1 MKPLDKTDEVLA
13 SKGQYSK
20 QILAILAHPDDES
33 YGMGGTLAKYSHKG
47 SQVTLLCATR
57 GEAGIPGIKPEE
69 AKQIRERE
77 LRQAAE
83 YLGAQVF
90 FLDYQDG
97 KLSTINRQHLV
108 EHIASWIDTVTPD
121 IILTFG
127 PDGVSGHPDHVAISA
142 AVTQAVDHFF
152 PDSNLLYLAPSEA
165 TVLGCGVSGEQD
177 YHAESLIKVDI
188 GEYKI
193 NKVHA
198 IQSHKSQNTE
208 LQGKPEEEVQ
218 KIPCFENFSLA
229 RSVMGLVDFT
239 NWFNEYPRRNEVAV
253 TIQERQ

>member
-33 YGMGGTLAKYSHKG
+33 YGMGGTLAKYSHNG
-47 SQVTLLCATR
+47 AHVTLLCATR
-57 GEAGIPGIKPEE
+57 GEAGIAGMEPGE
-69 AKQIRERE
+69 AGQIREKE
-77 LRQAAE
+77 FEHAVE

-90 FLDYQDG
+90 FLGYQDG
-97 KLSTINRQHLV
+97 ELSTINRQHLV
-108 EHIASWIDTVTPD
+108 DHIAGWIDTVNPD
-121 IILTFG
+121 VILTFG

-142 AVTQAVDHFF
+142 AVTQAVDQFF
-152 PDSNLLYLAPSEA
+152 PYSNLLYLAQSEA
-165 TVLGCGVSGEQD
+165 TVLGCGVSGNQD
-177 YHAESLIKVDI
+177 NSAESLIKVDI

-198 IQSHKSQNTE
+198 FQSHKSQNTE
-208 LQGKPEEEVQ
+208 LLGKPEEEVQ

-239 NWFNEYPRRNEVAV
+239 NWFNEYPRRIEVAV
-253 TIQERQ
+253 TIQGR